1 MAYVDDLVIS
11 GSAQMVKDFIVMIQE
26 EFTLKHVNFLTSE
39 NSVEFLGRTIKRLK
53 NGNIT
58 MEFSQKFI
66 DELLKI
72 FEVTGKVTTTGLK
85 LQALPED
92 QKVQCDRVI
101 HQKYRSA
108 VGKLLWMAQ
117 LRDDLKYPVKE
128 LSRSLINPQDQ
139 DIKNLIHL
147 LKYVNQTRD
156 FVFVMEPQLPVRNQ
170 EGKFPVQIVSYSD
183 SDWAGCQKSRRSTS
197 GSLISVFNV
206 NIQST
211 SRTQA
216 SIAHSSAESE
226 LYAMT
231 QASVESLAIKN
242 FIQEFSSAIL
252 SASVSIVIQT
262 DSSAGKSMASRLGI
276 SRRSKHIELKYLW
289 IQDEIK
295 EGKLELKKVGT
306 HFNPSD
312 VLTKYVPASVLG
324 QHLPRLNIF
333 KVHSQRSKSV
343 LLSAQTGQSVQC
355 SSHPQPP
362 STSTSSI
369 TTTPLS
375 VFMFSVNLDHQEHLR
390 QRLSQASRRIKRVL
404 TPPRRGSG
412 DQESIALRRQHVS
425 HQDSEVQENQESIAE
440 VRESVHENSDSGVHG
455 QRHVPPQNHESTSQ
469 WSSWIRSCFSVSVSL
484 SSLSWRRRQDQGRN
498 QENQEEI
505 NQRLSHLYLRAS
517 RVMSYVLF
525 YSVFCSFVIFL
536 FNSLHPSNQPSVQK
550 SSAQP
555 FVTEA
560 VNIRTQHQSQSS

>member
-1 MAYVDDLVIS
+1 
-11 GSAQMVKDFIVMIQE
+11 MVKDFIVSIQE

-39 NSVEFLGRTIKRLK
+39 NPIEFLGRSIKRLK

-72 FEVTGKVTTTGLK
+72 FEVTGKVTTNRS
-85 LQALPED
+85 QASSSFQKIRRFSVIVSFIKSID
-92 QKVQCDRVI
+92 QRL
-101 HQKYRSA
+101 
-108 VGKLLWMAQ
+108 GKLLWMAQ
-117 LRDDLKYPVKE
+117 LRDDHKYPVKE

-139 DIKNLIHL
+139 DVKNLVHL

-197 GSLISVFNV
+197 GSLISVFNI

-306 HFNPSD
+306 HFNPRAQILQTFSQNMFQLQFL
-312 VLTKYVPASVLG
+312 V
-324 QHLPRLNIF
+324 NIF
-333 KVHSQRSKSV
+333 LVSISSRFLPKDQNQFFCQHTQVNQFSVHPT
-343 LLSAQTGQSVQC
+343 L
-355 SSHPQPP
+355 SHPQHQLHRSRRRRCQSSCSL
-362 STSTSSI
+362 STLIIKSI
-369 TTTPLS
+369 FVRDSVKHHEASEEFSHLLVEGAEIKNQMLFVVS
-375 VFMFSVNLDHQEHLR
+375 MSVIKNQKFKRIKIQKSGNQFMKIQIQVFMVSDMFLLR
-390 QRLSQASRRIKRVL
+390 IMSRRV
-404 TPPRRGSG
+404 
-412 DQESIALRRQHVS
+412 
-425 HQDSEVQENQESIAE
+425 
-440 VRESVHENSDSGVHG
+440 SGVHG
-455 QRHVPPQNHESTSQ
+455 SDH
-469 WSSWIRSCFSVSVSL
+469 VSVC
-484 SSLSWRRRQDQGRN
+484 QC
-498 QENQEEI
+498 
-505 NQRLSHLYLRAS
+505 H
-517 RVMSYVLF
+517 
-525 YSVFCSFVIFL
+525 
-536 FNSLHPSNQPSVQK
+536 
-550 SSAQP
+550 
-555 FVTEA
+555 
-560 VNIRTQHQSQSS
+560 

>member
-1 MAYVDDLVIS
+1 
-11 GSAQMVKDFIVMIQE
+11 
-26 EFTLKHVNFLTSE
+26 
-39 NSVEFLGRTIKRLK
+39 
-53 NGNIT
+53 

-72 FEVTGKVTTTGLK
+72 FEVTGRVTTTGLK

-92 QKVQCDRVI
+92 QKVQCDNFI
-101 HQKYRSA
+101 HQKYRSD

-139 DIKNLIHL
+139 DVKNLIHL

-183 SDWAGCQKSRRSTS
+183 SDWAGCQKSRKSTS
-197 GSLISVFNV
+197 GSLVSVFNV
-206 NIQST
+206 NLQST

-231 QASVESLAIKN
+231 QAAVESLAIKN
-242 FIQEFSSAIL
+242 FIQEFSSPIL
-252 SASVSIVIQT
+252 SSSVSIVIQT
-262 DSSAGKSMASRLGI
+262 DSSAEKTMASRLGI

-289 IQDEIK
+289 IQDEVK

-333 KVHSQRSKSV
+333 KVNSSI
-343 LLSAQTGQSVQC
+343 GQNQFFCQHNQFSIQPTL
-355 SSHPQPP
+355 SHPQHHRSRRRRCQSSCSP
-362 STSTSSI
+362 STLIIKNNFVRDSVKSI
-369 TTTPLS
+369 TK
-375 VFMFSVNLDHQEHLR
+375 HQ
-390 QRLSQASRRIKRVL
+390 A
-404 TPPRRGSG
+404 
-412 DQESIALRRQHVS
+412 DS
-425 HQDSEVQENQESIAE
+425 H
-440 VRESVHENSDSGVHG
+440 
-455 QRHVPPQNHESTSQ
+455 T
-469 WSSWIRSCFSVSVSL
+469 
-484 SSLSWRRRQDQGRN
+484 
-498 QENQEEI
+498 
-505 NQRLSHLYLRAS
+505 
-517 RVMSYVLF
+517 
-525 YSVFCSFVIFL
+525 
-536 FNSLHPSNQPSVQK
+536 
-550 SSAQP
+550 
-555 FVTEA
+555 
-560 VNIRTQHQSQSS
+560 

>member
-1 MAYVDDLVIS
+1 MKSDSCTFLKKDQDGHVQLVVMAYVDDLVIS
-11 GSAQMVKDFIVMIQE
+11 GSAQMVKDFIVSIQE

-39 NSVEFLGRTIKRLK
+39 NPVEFLGRSIKRLK

-66 DELLKI
+66 DDLLKI
-72 FEVTGKVTTTGLK
+72 FEVTGNVTTTGLK

-117 LRDDLKYPVKE
+117 LRGDLKYPVKE
-128 LSRSLINPQDQ
+128 LSRSLVNPQDQ
-139 DIKNLIHL
+139 DIKNLVHL

-197 GSLISVFNV
+197 GSLVSVFNINV
-206 NIQST
+206 QST

-216 SIAHSSAESE
+216 SIAHSSAEGE

-242 FIQEFSSAIL
+242 FIQEFSSVIL
-252 SASVSIVIQT
+252 SSSVSIVIQT

-295 EGKLELKKVGT
+295 EGKLELKKVET

-312 VLTKYVPASVLG
+312 ILTKYVPASVLG
-324 QHLPRLNIF
+324 QHLPQLNIF
-333 KVHSQRSKSV
+333 KVPSQRSNQFFCQHTHVNQFSV
-343 LLSAQTGQSVQC
+343 HPTL
-355 SSHPQPP
+355 SHPQHHLHRSRRRRCQSSCSP
-362 STSTSSI
+362 STLIIKSTFVRD
-369 TTTPLS
+369 S
-375 VFMFSVNLDHQEHLR
+375 VKHQDVSKEFSHLLVEGAEIKN
-390 QRLSQASRRIKRVL
+390 QVLFVVSMSVIKIQKFKRVK
-404 TPPRRGSG
+404 S
-412 DQESIALRRQHVS
+412 Q
-425 HQDSEVQENQESIAE
+425 VQE
-440 VRESVHENSDSGVHG
+440 
-455 QRHVPPQNHESTSQ
+455 
-469 WSSWIRSCFSVSVSL
+469 L
-484 SSLSWRRRQDQGRN
+484 
-498 QENQEEI
+498 
-505 NQRLSHLYLRAS
+505 
-517 RVMSYVLF
+517 
-525 YSVFCSFVIFL
+525 
-536 FNSLHPSNQPSVQK
+536 
-550 SSAQP
+550 
-555 FVTEA
+555 
-560 VNIRTQHQSQSS
+560 